1 MANLV
6 HTNLHQN
13 IRQPYAIRPVLSL
26 DTLVE
31 MDLQLQEFQMVGPTV
46 LVRVSSEMYVME
58 ALCFHQTKP
67 ITFGTTE

>member
-1 MANLV
+1 MVNLV

-13 IRQPYAIRPVLSL
+13 IRQSYAIRPVLSL